1 MEIEIE
7 ASPNCEGTDF
17 QVFSEIGPLRILHQ
31 MRIQKNGKE
40 MICHVCGVEPGGK
53 FVQAKVCPV
62 ADSGG
67 GCVYFVYGGKWG
79 LRFKPE
85 DFSHEPWDL
94 SNPHQWGEP
103 YKYYGD
109 EADLIYGEG

>member
-1 MEIEIE
+1 MEVEIE
-7 ASPNCEGTDF
+7 ASANCEGTDF
-17 QVFSEIGPLRILHQ
+17 QVFQELGPWRSVHQ
-31 MRIQKNGKE
+31 MRVQKNGKE
-40 MICHVCGVEPGGK
+40 VMCHVCGVEPSGK
-53 FVQAKVCPV
+53 FVPAKVYRV

-67 GCVYFVYGGKWG
+67 GTVFLIYGGRWG

-85 DFSHEPWDL
+85 DYGHEPWDL

-109 EADLIYGEG
+109 EEDLVYGEG